1 MSLRVVHVHWGFPP
15 IIGGV
20 ESPPVMLLPEMV
32 KRGHGVGLLTGS
44 VEGTP
49 EREELEGVAIR
60 RSPLLDLNWLYKR
73 GLEGLEEEVA
83 GAYERFFDE
92 IRPDLIHA
100 HNMHYFSDV
109 HAKLLAQQARTRA
122 VPLVLTAHNVWDDI
136 LSLRLT
142 RDVAWTHIIA
152 VSHYIKM
159 ELIGVGVDEQK
170 ITTIHHGVDVDTF
183 HPKVSPERILDRYP
197 QLKGKPVILHPAR
210 MGMAKGCDVT
220 IKAMAVVREQ
230 MPEAMLVLTGT
241 KNTIDWGLSQEKD
254 IAYLVD
260 LIKLLGMKD
269 CVVVDVF
276 PLGEMPEL
284 YSAADV
290 VVYPSSLPEPFG
302 LTMLEALA
310 SGKPIIVSRI
320 GGMPEI
326 IQDAIDGYVIP
337 PRDFEARGARIIG
350 LLENERLRRRLGT
363 TGRETARVHYPKEM
377 MAERNLEIYSRVLG
391 SWHESAVVS
400 DRPDPVV
407 ET

>member
-1 MSLRVVHVHWGFPP
+1 MPLQVAHLHWGFPP
-15 IIGGV
+15 VIGGV
-20 ESPPVMLLPEMV
+20 ETHLTMLLPEMV
-32 KRGHGVGLLTGS
+32 NRGHSVGLLTGS

-49 EREELEGVAIR
+49 ERQELGGVVVC

-73 GLEGLEEEVA
+73 GIAGLEEEVA

-92 IRPDLIHA
+92 IHPALIHA

-109 HAKLLAQQARTRA
+109 HATLLEQQARARA
-122 VPLVLTAHNVWDDI
+122 VPLVLTVHNVWDDI
-136 LSLRLT
+136 LFLRLT
-142 RDVAWTHIIA
+142 RDIAWTHIIA
-152 VSHYIKM
+152 VSHYVKM
-159 ELIGVGVDEQK
+159 ELIGVGVDDQR
-170 ITTIHHGVDVDTF
+170 ITTVHHGVDVNTF
-183 HPKVSPERILDRYP
+183 HPNVSPDRILDRYP

-220 IKAMAVVREQ
+220 IKAMTLVRERV
-230 MPEAMLVLTGT
+230 PEAMLVLTGT
-241 KNTIDWGLSQEKD
+241 KNTIDWGLSQERD
-254 IAYLVD
+254 IAYLLD
-260 LIKLLGMKD
+260 LIKLLGLKD
-269 CVVVDVF
+269 NVVVDVF
-276 PLGEMPEL
+276 PLCDMPEL

-337 PRDFEARGARIIG
+337 PRDFEALGARIVS

-363 TGRETARVHYPKEM
+363 TGRETVRVHYPKEM

-391 SWHESAVVS
+391 H
-400 DRPDPVV
+400 
-407 ET
+407 